1 MPDGSVDDHHVRPS
15 SAPQSRRHAI
25 SVRPPH
31 DLHARD
37 APESGKHAARERIGA
52 AYEDRSAARQPG
64 RGPPASEGPS
74 VAAVPASGRGRPG
87 SRHARAAIHCCACL
101 LNSARVAPPA
111 GMLPVGVRPSVCN
124 PQCEGHQQSPSR
136 QPARHTGFPAV
147 RVEVFDRPPP
157 AIPPGSA
164 SAEGP
169 ARRPR
174 GAHCPAGPWHPRA
187 SLACAQDRKE
197 ASGPRSMPPRG
208 TSALVPAHAKPECRK
223 QYPGSPTPG
232 RQHTRHA
239 RTVSSQPGRP
249 PASLLRPL

>member
-101 LNSARVAPPA
+101 LNSARVAPPPGCCPWA
-111 GMLPVGVRPSVCN
+111 CGLPSATRSARGTNSLHRGSRHVTPGSRPFVWRSSTAP
-124 PQCEGHQQSPSR
+124 PQRYHLDQPR
-136 QPARHTGFPAV
+136 QKA
-147 RVEVFDRPPP
+147 PP
-157 AIPPGSA
+157 AARAARIVLRAPGTLGQVSRA
-164 SAEGP
+164 PRTAKSVRSQVDAP
-169 ARRPR
+169 AWNLRAGTCPR
-174 GAHCPAGPWHPRA
+174 
-187 SLACAQDRKE
+187 E
-197 ASGPRSMPPRG
+197 ARMPQ
-208 TSALVPAHAKPECRK
+208 AVP
-223 QYPGSPTPG
+223 G
-232 RQHTRHA
+232 
-239 RTVSSQPGRP
+239 
-249 PASLLRPL
+249 